1 MELLWRGTLT
11 FGLVNAP
18 IRLYQAMRGRRI
30 EFRLLH
36 EPDRAP
42 IRYLKVCSQEEREVP
57 AEEIVRGY
65 PADDGWLVVEDEEL
79 SRAAPT
85 LTRTI
90 DVREFVDLRDID
102 PIYFR
107 KPYYVAPDEGG
118 EDLYVLLR
126 EALRRSGK
134 VGIAQFVLMHREH
147 LAAVRVQ
154 GDALVVQ
161 TLYFPEELIPEGELA
176 LPAETRLREGDIRMG
191 VELIG
196 RLSHEFDA
204 SRYRN
209 EYRERL
215 LEILREK
222 AEGRLPPEL
231 ERPAPPPPRPTPVL
245 DLTRRLRE
253 SLERVAEERRRRAA

>member
-1 MELLWRGTLT
+1 MELLWRGTLA
-11 FGLVNAP
+11 FGLVHAP
-18 IRLYQAMRGRRI
+18 IRLYQAVRGRRI

-42 IRYLKVCSQEEREVP
+42 IRYLKVCSEEGREVP

-65 PADDGWLVVEDEEL
+65 ETEDGWLVVEDEEL

-161 TLYFPEELIPEGELA
+161 TLYFPEELISERELA

-209 EYRERL
+209 EYRERV

-222 AEGRLPPEL
+222 AEGRLPPGL